1 MTHRTFLKLTFLA
14 FIALLRITPSN
25 FAADEVPV
33 SMQTLQVPMR
43 DGILLATDIYKIAT
57 FTKAP
62 TVLMRTPYNKSRVI
76 AVAERFARE
85 GYVVVI
91 QDCRGCF
98 QSKGILI
105 PYNNEGQ
112 DGFDAI
118 EWIVRQPW
126 SNGKVGMWGSSYVGA
141 TQWLAAAEKPP
152 GLVTISPTATFS
164 SFYRNLYLGG
174 AVRLSLIAK
183 WAGGNSAN
191 PDKIKPNEDWNQTLM
206 HLPLSE
212 VDSKIGWQIPWL
224 TAMLTHNKPD
234 GYWNRLDLTNQ
245 ITNLNLS
252 SLHVVGY
259 YDFFSRES
267 VDNFILM
274 QKHNTN
280 LEVRKEQQLILG
292 PWDHGTIGK
301 NSVGDIDFGPNAIW
315 DPVQANLDWFN
326 RFLKQDA
333 KAQEKPFVPVRYFSM
348 GDNTW
353 NNASTWPPEGFEQ
366 TSLYLHSQGNANS
379 IKGDGTLTMALPLE
393 TEKADSFK
401 ADPSN
406 PVPALPI
413 TEKRPLHLAHWAP
426 VDQRAIEERIDVLV
440 YTTKPLEK
448 PLRFAGNPKAELFVS
463 TDTKD
468 ADWVV
473 KLIDVLPDG
482 TSYNLAVGI
491 LRGSFRE
498 SELNLKEMKPGETY
512 KITVDLGPVAAELPK
527 GHCLRVDIC
536 GAYFPLFDRN
546 PNTAEGPFSK
556 ASVIATE
563 KVLHQPEFVSR
574 ILLPCQ
580 P

>member
-1 MTHRTFLKLTFLA
+1 MLSVA
-14 FIALLRITPSN
+14 ISQAAELL
-25 FAADEVPV
+25 PV
-33 SMQTLQVPMR
+33 RMVSVEVPMR

-57 FTKAP
+57 LTKAP
-62 TVLMRTPYNKSRVI
+62 TVLMRTPYNKSRNT
-76 AVAERFARE
+76 AVAEQFARE

-98 QSKGILI
+98 QSKGIFI

-112 DGFDAI
+112 DGYDTI
-118 EWIVRQPW
+118 EWIVKQPW

-191 PDKIKPNEDWNQTLM
+191 PEKIKPNQDWNQTLM

-224 TAMLTHNKPD
+224 TGMLTHNKPD

-252 SLHVVGY
+252 ALHVVGY

-274 QKHNTN
+274 QKHNN
-280 LEVRKEQQLILG
+280 NPEVRKEQQLILG

-301 NSVGDIDFGPNAIW
+301 NKVGDIDFGPNAIW
-315 DPVQANLDWFN
+315 DPVQANLDWFH
-326 RFLKQDA
+326 RFLKNNRRTA
-333 KAQEKPFVPVRYFSM
+333 TLPFIPVRYFSM

-401 ADPSN
+401 ADPSD

-426 VDQRAIEERIDVLV
+426 VDQRTIEERKDVLV

-491 LRGSFRE
+491 LRGSYRE
-498 SELNLKEMKPGETY
+498 SEIKPKEMKQGETY
-512 KITVDLGPVAAELPK
+512 KITVDLGPIAAELAK

-546 PNTAEGPFSK
+546 TNTAEGPFSK

-563 KVLHQPEFVSR
+563 KVLHQPGFASR
-574 ILLPCQ
+574 IILPCK
-580 P
+580 